1 MLIAIFGSAFRAVT
15 VFLFLPKFLSKIDF
29 DGLVKSRKCS
39 LSVIPAK
46 AGIQCSQ
53 ALMKPLDPVFQRG
66 DDFLYSHQFLYICK
80 LTLSSLLIGFHRLYM
95 MPAF

>member
-1 MLIAIFGSAFRAVT
+1 MGI
-15 VFLFLPKFLSKIDF
+15 KN

-66 DDFLYSHQFLYICK
+66 DDFYECIKNGKKKIDKGPSNKYYYMILSKFL
-80 LTLSSLLIGFHRLYM
+80 
-95 MPAF
+95 